1 MPIEPGSGA
10 SGLSRVYIEGDLLFD
25 DMLRDIE
32 CAQRSVRFESYIF
45 TSDPVGRQFVDTLA
59 RCATRGLDV
68 RLRVDHLGSWRDL
81 SNADIERLRTD
92 GVHFEWSRPWSV
104 HRPLAIN
111 RRNHRKL
118 LVVDEAIAYVG
129 GFNVHAASS
138 LRSFGS
144 GRWRDTHVRFVG
156 KPAAAAAMVFD
167 CYRDVPPDWLP
178 PVTGSLWLLP
188 NRSRACRHR
197 LRCVLNDTMIAAHSR
212 IWVTTP
218 YFVPDSRTQRLMR
231 EAAMRGVDVLLLVPG
246 KSDVPLAQWAA
257 RAAYSRLLSCG
268 VRIFE
273 YAPRVLHAKTLLV
286 DDRWATV
293 GTANLDYRSLFVNDD
308 LNLIDESG
316 ELNALLAESFLA
328 DLCEAEPIRAHAWSQ
343 RKWPRR
349 AAETIGWWARRWL

>member
-1 MPIEPGSGA
+1 MPTEPRSGA

-81 SNADIERLRTD
+81 SNADIERLRAG
-92 GVHFEWSRPWSV
+92 GVHFEWSRRWSV

-156 KPAAAAAMVFD
+156 KPAAAAARGCQEF
-167 CYRDVPPDWLP
+167 
-178 PVTGSLWLLP
+178 
-188 NRSRACRHR
+188 
-197 LRCVLNDTMIAAHSR
+197 CV
-212 IWVTTP
+212 
-218 YFVPDSRTQRLMR
+218 
-231 EAAMRGVDVLLLVPG
+231 RG
-246 KSDVPLAQWAA
+246 
-257 RAAYSRLLSCG
+257 
-268 VRIFE
+268 I
-273 YAPRVLHAKTLLV
+273 T
-286 DDRWATV
+286 
-293 GTANLDYRSLFVNDD
+293 
-308 LNLIDESG
+308 
-316 ELNALLAESFLA
+316 
-328 DLCEAEPIRAHAWSQ
+328 
-343 RKWPRR
+343 
-349 AAETIGWWARRWL
+349 

>member
-1 MPIEPGSGA
+1 MPTEPRSGA

-81 SNADIERLRTD
+81 SNADIERLRAG
-92 GVHFEWSRPWSV
+92 GVHFEWSRRWSV

-197 LRCVLNDTMIAAHSR
+197 LRCVLHDTMSAARSR
-212 IWVTTP
+212 I
-218 YFVPDSRTQRLMR
+218 
-231 EAAMRGVDVLLLVPG
+231 
-246 KSDVPLAQWAA
+246 
-257 RAAYSRLLSCG
+257 
-268 VRIFE
+268 
-273 YAPRVLHAKTLLV
+273 
-286 DDRWATV
+286 
-293 GTANLDYRSLFVNDD
+293 
-308 LNLIDESG
+308 SG
-316 ELNALLAESFLA
+316 
-328 DLCEAEPIRAHAWSQ
+328 
-343 RKWPRR
+343 
-349 AAETIGWWARRWL
+349 